1 MANILGEIVK
11 SGRGHNLLYEGYAL
25 RKDRRYEEKQHW
37 RCTVVG
43 CPGRAHTDF
52 SDPPVILQSV
62 TQLGH
67 AFKRSTMHRRRY
79 RYVWHKMCG
88 VLSIAILKRVKLP
101 RVRLT
106 RAKLGKRAKLS
117 RAKLAS
123 RRSGTRPTGPRQ
135 TRTRQKGR
143 AKLE

>member
-1 MANILGEIVK
+1 
-11 SGRGHNLLYEGYAL
+11 
-25 RKDRRYEEKQHW
+25 
-37 RCTVVG
+37 
-43 CPGRAHTDF
+43 
-52 SDPPVILQSV
+52 
-62 TQLGH
+62 
-67 AFKRSTMHRRRY
+67 
-79 RYVWHKMCG
+79 MCG

-143 AKLE
+143 AKLEWHPLPHLSYYVCMLNDVWNTNVRLYNNRRAIIVVWNLDLF

>member
-1 MANILGEIVK
+1 
-11 SGRGHNLLYEGYAL
+11 
-25 RKDRRYEEKQHW
+25 
-37 RCTVVG
+37 
-43 CPGRAHTDF
+43 
-52 SDPPVILQSV
+52 
-62 TQLGH
+62 
-67 AFKRSTMHRRRY
+67 
-79 RYVWHKMCG
+79 MCG
-88 VLSIAILKRVKLP
+88 MLSIAILKRVKLP

-143 AKLE
+143 AKLEWHRLRAPYDVQLIIEHLPFYDIVCQCNER